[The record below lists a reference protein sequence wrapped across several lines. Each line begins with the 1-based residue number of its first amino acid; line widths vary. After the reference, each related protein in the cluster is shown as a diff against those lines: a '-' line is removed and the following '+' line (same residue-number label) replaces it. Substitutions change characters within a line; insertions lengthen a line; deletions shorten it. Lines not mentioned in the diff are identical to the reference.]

1 MKLNPYLLFNGQCE
15 EAFKFYARVLGG
27 KIEAMM
33 THGETPAAKHAPPE
47 WQKKV
52 LHAALR
58 VDDELLMGSD
68 PAPGYYEQPRGFNVA
83 LDISNR
89 EKAERVF
96 RELSEGGQVKMPF
109 QQTFWA
115 DGFGMFVDRFGIP
128 WLVNCVTTHSGGSS
142 SDAGSKARREEVH
155 ANGD

>member
-27 KIEAMM
+27 KIEAIM
-33 THGETPAAKHAPPE
+33 THGQTPAAKHAPPE
-47 WQKKV
+47 WQNKV

-58 VDDELLMGSD
+58 VKGELLMGSD

-83 LDISNR
+83 LDIDNR
-89 EKAERVF
+89 EEAERVF
-96 RELSEGGQVKMPF
+96 RELSQGGQVKMPF

-128 WLVNCVTTHSGGSS
+128 WLVNCAATRSSGSS
-142 SDAGSKARREEVH
+142 GKAGSKVLGEEVH
-155 ANGD
+155 AGGD

>member
-1 MKLNPYLLFNGQCE
+1 MKLNPYILFNGQCE

-33 THGETPAAKHAPPE
+33 THAGTPAAKHAPPE
-47 WQKKV
+47 WQNKI

-58 VDDELLMGSD
+58 VNDEILMGSD
-68 PAPGYYEQPRGFNVA
+68 PTPGYYEQPRGFNVA
-83 LDISNR
+83 LDINNR
-89 EKAERVF
+89 AEAERVF

-115 DGFGMFVDRFGIP
+115 DRFGMFVDRFGIP
-128 WLVNCVTTHSGGSS
+128 WLVNCQKTDSSVFDDLEGSVC
-142 SDAGSKARREEVH
+142 GEEVH